1 MLSSRQKL
9 ILKAIIEEYVDS
21 IEPVGSK
28 VLTEKPYL
36 DFSSA
41 TIRYDMQFL
50 EENGYLEKTHTSSGR
65 IPSEKGYKFYVENL
79 VTRDEGIIKYY
90 PIIDDIFENKFYS
103 KEEASKRAVE
113 VLSQITGYLVI
124 MLGSSA
130 NFSKVKKMEIV
141 PLTDVDALL
150 LIVTDAG
157 AVQSQKITIP
167 QGFKMDD
174 LLKLIDMFDLAV
186 YDHSVLEINE
196 ILSKEAMKPRI
207 RKMVDFKDDLLSF
220 LIKAFSRFQNGE
232 FYQAGLT
239 NIFNQPEF
247 HDHESMENIL
257 KMIDD
262 ESLVNVMK
270 DCGTGLTIRI
280 GEDNTIPN
288 MKRCSIVS
296 IPYYINDSA
305 YGTISCIGPIRMQ
318 YRKVLPLIE
327 YVATSMRKLYNR

>member
-65 IPSEKGYKFYVENL
+65 IPSEKGYKYYVENL
-79 VTRDEGIIKYY
+79 VTRDDSILKYY
-90 PIIDDIFENKFYS
+90 PMILEIFENKFYT

-113 VLSQITGYLVI
+113 MLSQITGYLVI

-141 PLTDVDALL
+141 PLTENEALL

-167 QGFKMDD
+167 NGFNMDD
-174 LLKLIDMFDLAV
+174 LLKLIDMFDVAV

-220 LIKAFSRFQNGE
+220 IIKAFSRFQNGE

-262 ESLVNVMK
+262 GTLVNVMK
-270 DCGTGLTIRI
+270 DCGNGLTIRI
-280 GEDNTIPN
+280 GEDNQIEN
-288 MKRCSIVS
+288 MKQCSIVS

-327 YVATSMRKLYNR
+327 YVATLMRKLYNR